1 VPRRWEDDLRQ
12 AITVMMQGGP
22 PMPLTP
28 ESGHT
33 AGAMSQEN
41 VQIVRRV
48 FDAFNRR
55 DIAAFLEL
63 LDPDVEWVPILA
75 VLEGRVYRGHEE
87 IRRWIKDLA
96 TDWEFFEVYY
106 EELRDLGD
114 RVLVSGH
121 WRAHGRASG
130 IEVEN
135 PGTYLYEIKGGKVVL
150 MRTFTDR
157 AEALEA
163 AGLEE

>member
-1 VPRRWEDDLRQ
+1 
-12 AITVMMQGGP
+12 
-22 PMPLTP
+22 
-28 ESGHT
+28 
-33 AGAMSQEN
+33 MSQEN
-41 VQIVRRV
+41 VEIVRRV

-55 DIAAFLEL
+55 DTASFLEL

-87 IRRWIKDLA
+87 VRVWIKELA
-96 TDWEFFEVYY
+96 TDWEFFEVDY
-106 EELRDLGD
+106 EELRDFGG

-121 WRAHGRASG
+121 WHARGRASG
-130 IEVEN
+130 VEVEN
-135 PGTYLYEIKGGKVVL
+135 PGTYLYEIKGGKVVS

-163 AGLEE
+163 VGLSE